1 MAVNFSSFKS
11 SNELSDSMEGIPRH
25 QSIWLSLQLLEHNQ
39 RAQKNE
45 SSLAMEV
52 DEKNGLSADSIA
64 TVDVDNLG
72 SNISLLRLKL
82 RLGLR

>member
-1 MAVNFSSFKS
+1 
-11 SNELSDSMEGIPRH
+11 
-25 QSIWLSLQLLEHNQ
+25 
-39 RAQKNE
+39 
-45 SSLAMEV
+45 MEV

-82 RLGLR
+82 RLGLRESWKDGFHESECVVLQEHSHNLHRPLQILSS

>member
-1 MAVNFSSFKS
+1 
-11 SNELSDSMEGIPRH
+11 
-25 QSIWLSLQLLEHNQ
+25 
-39 RAQKNE
+39 
-45 SSLAMEV
+45 MEV

-82 RLGLR
+82 RLGLRESWKDGFHYERVCCAARTFT

>member
-1 MAVNFSSFKS
+1 MNII
-11 SNELSDSMEGIPRH
+11 NGLS
-25 QSIWLSLQLLEHNQ
+25 
-39 RAQKNE
+39 KNE

-72 SNISLLRLKL
+72 SNISLLGLKL

>member
-1 MAVNFSSFKS
+1 MNIINGLKKRIITG
-11 SNELSDSMEGIPRH
+11 NGR
-25 QSIWLSLQLLEHNQ
+25 
-39 RAQKNE
+39 
-45 SSLAMEV
+45 